1 MILRISFLAALSLIP
16 YGCNSNNV
24 AADYIAKNGSGS
36 ASGLKTGDSKA
47 DTSQDSE
54 TGDLGGEDKT
64 DKVDETDTSKPDEDG
79 AVDDK
84 EKMDNTVPDTKAP
97 EPKKEEEKVPTPAA
111 GNAVAGAAI
120 IKSTCSLCH
129 APGKPAADVT
139 LNAAAIARLDD
150 AINGAQKA
158 NHAGFKDNF
167 VAPKRADLEAG
178 MKAAK

>member
-1 MILRISFLAALSLIP
+1 MILRISFLTALAFIP

-36 ASGLKTGDSKA
+36 ASEVKNGDAKPDVNQDM
-47 DTSQDSE
+47 DTDDLDS
-54 TGDLGGEDKT
+54 GEKT
-64 DKVDETDTSKPDEDG
+64 DKVDETEKGKTGDGG

-84 EKMDNTVPDTKAP
+84 EMDSKPADPVVMD
-97 EPKKEEEKVPTPAA
+97 PKKEEEKVPEPAA

-129 APGKPAADVT
+129 APGKPAASVT
-139 LNAAAIARLDD
+139 LNAGAIAKLDD
-150 AINGAQKA
+150 AINGEQKA
-158 NHAGFKDNF
+158 NHQGFKDNF